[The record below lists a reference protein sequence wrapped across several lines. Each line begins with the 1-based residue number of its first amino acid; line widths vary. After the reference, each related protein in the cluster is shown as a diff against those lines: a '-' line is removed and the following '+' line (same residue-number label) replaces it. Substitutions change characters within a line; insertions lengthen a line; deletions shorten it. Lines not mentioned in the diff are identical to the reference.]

1 MTKHYDVQHPND
13 DMETVTLVDGFGR
26 PIQVKKDGVV
36 TTASK
41 GSGAKDE
48 NVMIVSGRNVYDAFG
63 RVAKAYYPTTEAVGS
78 QSVFN
83 RTFDNVSPTVTVYD
97 VLDREMKVTLPDGSE
112 TKTEYSTD
120 GSTNARIRTT
130 TNQ

>member
-1 MTKHYDVQHPND
+1 MGKILVYQDRS
-13 DMETVTLVDGFGR
+13 TLVDGFGR
-26 PIQVKKDGVV
+26 PVQVKKDGVV
-36 TTASK
+36 TTASN
-41 GSGAKDE
+41 GSGA
-48 NVMIVSGRNVYDAFG
+48 VSGRNVYDAFG
-63 RVAKAYYPTTEAVGS
+63 RVAKAHYPTTEAVGS

-130 TNQ
+130 TKQ